1 MTLIRKREPRQ
12 QPLPSLSVDCIML
25 WIIAFSNTE
34 LFPLKSF
41 AIKMK
46 KKKKKKRF
54 IIEFHTVY
62 ISQMGQS
69 KKFSIQLA
77 IKFSIKGDQLFKFAE
92 RFGYPARAFSLKVF
106 LDLQPCDV
114 GAPSFRDVQCSG
126 YNNWI
131 FPEDGKLHQ
140 WSEYKLPEGNC
151 LVNYSSYLVIKS
163 GKWEPVINLEIS
175 KLDGALYL

>member
-1 MTLIRKREPRQ
+1 
-12 QPLPSLSVDCIML
+12 
-25 WIIAFSNTE
+25 
-34 LFPLKSF
+34 
-41 AIKMK
+41 
-46 KKKKKKRF
+46 
-54 IIEFHTVY
+54 
-62 ISQMGQS
+62 MGQS

-163 GKWEPVINLEIS
+163 GKWESVINLEIS
-175 KLDGALYL
+175 KLDGALYLWNIYIYFNIFDPSLKLICVNLELCLFNFQIDYFF